1 MAKMIIEY
9 TEGVGVNIRM
19 EGSSGADICIMALAA
34 ASAFARRVH
43 LPLREA
49 LLRMA
54 SLSDSFE
61 GSIDSVVMTRSGD
74 VEAAL
79 ERIRERGGKEAGNDH
94 TGAG

>member
-9 TEGVGVNIRM
+9 TEGVGVNIHM
-19 EGSSGADICIMALAA
+19 EGDAMDIGVMAIAA
-34 ASAFARRVH
+34 ASSFARRIH
-43 LPLREA
+43 LPLRET

-79 ERIRERGGKEAGNDH
+79 ERIRERDQREDRQ
-94 TGAG
+94 

>member
-19 EGSSGADICIMALAA
+19 EGCGADICIMAMAA
-34 ASAFARRVH
+34 ASSFARRVH
-43 LPLREA
+43 LPLRET

-54 SLSDSFE
+54 FRSDLFE
-61 GSIDSVVMTRSGD
+61 GSIDSVVTTRSGD

>member
-19 EGSSGADICIMALAA
+19 EGGGADICIMALAA
-34 ASAFARRVH
+34 VSLFARRVH

-61 GSIDSVVMTRSGD
+61 GSIDSVFTTRSGD

-79 ERIRERGGKEAGNDH
+79 ERIRERGGKEGGDDH

>member
-1 MAKMIIEY
+1 MAKMIIEHID
-9 TEGVGVNIRM
+9 GVGTDVHM
-19 EGSSGADICIMALAA
+19 EGDAMDIGVMAITA
-34 ASAFARRVH
+34 ASSFARRIH
-43 LPLREA
+43 LPLRET

-61 GSIDSVVMTRSGD
+61 GSIDSVVTTSSGD

-79 ERIRERGGKEAGNDH
+79 ERIWERGGKEAGNDH

>member
-9 TEGVGVNIRM
+9 TEGVDVSIHT
-19 EGSSGADICIMALAA
+19 EGCGADICIMALAA
-34 ASAFARRVH
+34 AASFARRVH
-43 LPLREA
+43 LPLRET

-61 GSIDSVVMTRSGD
+61 GSLDSVVTTRSGD

-79 ERIRERGGKEAGNDH
+79 ERIRERGGKEDGNDH

>member
-1 MAKMIIEY
+1 MAKMIIEHI
-9 TEGVGVNIRM
+9 EGVGTSVHI
-19 EGSSGADICIMALAA
+19 EGDGADICIMALAA
-34 ASAFARRVH
+34 ASSFARRVH
-43 LPLREA
+43 LPLRET

-61 GSIDSVVMTRSGD
+61 ASIDSVVTTRSGD

-79 ERIRERGGKEAGNDH
+79 ERIRERGGKEDGDDH

>member
-9 TEGVGVNIRM
+9 TEGVDVSIHT
-19 EGSSGADICIMALAA
+19 EGCGADICIMAMAA
-34 ASAFARRVH
+34 ASSFARRVH
-43 LPLREA
+43 LPLRET

-54 SLSDSFE
+54 SHSDSFE
-61 GSIDSVVMTRSGD
+61 ASLDSVVMTRSGD

>member
-9 TEGVGVNIRM
+9 TEGVCVNIRI
-19 EGSSGADICIMALAA
+19 EGRAADIFIMALAA
-34 ASAFARRVH
+34 ASSFARRVH

-54 SLSDSFE
+54 SFSDSFE
-61 GSIDSVVMTRSGD
+61 GSIDSVVTTRSRD

-79 ERIRERGGKEAGNDH
+79 ERIRERGGKEGGNDH

>member
-9 TEGVGVNIRM
+9 TEGVCADVRM
-19 EGSSGADICIMALAA
+19 EGDTMDICVMAITA
-34 ASAFARRVH
+34 ASSFARRVH
-43 LPLREA
+43 LPLRET

-61 GSIDSVVMTRSGD
+61 GSIDSVVTTRGGNI
-74 VEAAL
+74 EAAL
-79 ERIRERGGKEAGNDH
+79 ERIRERSGKEDGDDH

>member
-9 TEGVGVNIRM
+9 TEGVRASVRM
-19 EGSSGADICIMALAA
+19 EGDDLDIGLMAITAA
-34 ASAFARRVH
+34 AAFARRVH
-43 LPLREA
+43 LPLRET

-54 SLSDSFE
+54 SYSDSFE
-61 GSIDSVVMTRSGD
+61 ASLDSVVTTRSGD

-79 ERIRERGGKEAGNDH
+79 ERIRERDGKEDGDDH

>member
-9 TEGVGVNIRM
+9 TEGVGVNIHL
-19 EGSSGADICIMALAA
+19 EGGGADICIMALAA
-34 ASAFARRVH
+34 VSSFARRVH
-43 LPLREA
+43 LPLRET

-61 GSIDSVVMTRSGD
+61 ASIDSVVSTNRGD

-79 ERIRERGGKEAGNDH
+79 ERIRERGGKEAGDDH

>member
-1 MAKMIIEY
+1 MAKMIIEH
-9 TEGVGVNIRM
+9 TEGVGVNIHV
-19 EGSSGADICIMALAA
+19 EGSGADICIMALAA
-34 ASAFARRVH
+34 ASSFARRIH
-43 LPLREA
+43 LPLRET

-61 GSIDSVVMTRSGD
+61 GSIDSVVTTRSGD

>member
-19 EGSSGADICIMALAA
+19 EDGGADICIMALAA
-34 ASAFARRVH
+34 ASSFARRVH